1 MLVMLLHCPLQF
13 AAVEGQLGERDLAL
27 CTHTE
32 RTRESSRGSTFVSSL
47 TATWIGILAFELANE
62 TGITQYH
69 LKVTSETYNK
79 LSWWGY
85 QLYHTVTS
93 LQLDTLLSS

>member
-32 RTRESSRGSTFVSSL
+32 RTRESSRRSTFVSSL
-47 TATWIGILAFELANE
+47 SVRISLSGRPGSGSLVGLQKLMCRCPGEVTNS
-62 TGITQYH
+62 IT
-69 LKVTSETYNK
+69 L
-79 LSWWGY
+79 
-85 QLYHTVTS
+85 
-93 LQLDTLLSS
+93 